1 MVPGRQLFL
10 LTRKD
15 KNMEPDFDIDVA
27 FEEQANEQ
35 LVGSMSTAELTSAIA
50 KLPADISAAAHAI
63 LVEKRTYSDVSQNL
77 GLRQPELVRAVHRA
91 KLLITES
98 K

>member
-1 MVPGRQLFL
+1 
-10 LTRKD
+10 
-15 KNMEPDFDIDVA
+15 MEPDFDLDVT

-35 LVGSMSTAELTSAIA
+35 LVSSMSSADLAKAIA
-50 KLPADISAAAHAI
+50 KLPPDISAAAHAI
-63 LVEKRTYSDVSQNL
+63 LVDKRTYSDVSQAL

-91 KLLITES
+91 KLLISES

>member
-1 MVPGRQLFL
+1 
-10 LTRKD
+10 
-15 KNMEPDFDIDVA
+15 MEPDFDIDVT

-35 LVGSMSTAELTSAIA
+35 LVASMSEAELSSAIA
-50 KLPADISAAAHAI
+50 KLPADISGPAHAV

-91 KLLITES
+91 KLLIAES